1 MGEDPRRTQ
10 ESAERDRIRAALE
23 QLKAVEQVMGKN
35 PGSSQESTMR
45 DYIRAVVRVRVM
57 LTLRD
62 LGATGDA
69 IASALKEQGIAGRR
83 GNPRECPVAHYLR
96 LNLGLQGVLVFAGL
110 LKNADA
116 PVVLP
121 AAVRDFVERFD
132 AGAYAEL
139 AIPSQRKRRVGP
151 KAPRKNTAVKPLTP
165 GSESGEARPTGGAC

>member
-1 MGEDPRRTQ
+1 MGEDPRLAQ

-23 QLKAVEQVMGKN
+23 QLKAVEQVMDKN
-35 PGSSQESTMR
+35 PGSSQELTIR
-45 DYIRAVVRVRVM
+45 DYIRAAVRVRVM
-57 LTLRD
+57 LALRD

-83 GNPRECPVAHYLR
+83 RNPRECPVAHYLR

-110 LKNADA
+110 LRNDDA

-121 AAVRDFVERFD
+121 TAVRDFVERFD

-139 AIPSQRKRRVGP
+139 AIPSQRKRRVRV
-151 KAPRKNTAVKPLTP
+151 KAPRKNMAVKTLAP
-165 GSESGEARPTGGAC
+165 GSESGEAQPTGGVC